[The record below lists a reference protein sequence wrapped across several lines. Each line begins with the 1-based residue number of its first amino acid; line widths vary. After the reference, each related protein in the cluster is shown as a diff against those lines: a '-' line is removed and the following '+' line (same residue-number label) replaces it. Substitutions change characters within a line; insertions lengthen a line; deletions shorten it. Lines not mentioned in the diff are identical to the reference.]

1 MFDARAS
8 ESPQYWGAEGILC
21 GVKKLKNLIF
31 AKGREYEN
39 MLSQENFEFQ
49 LIMIAFW
56 VILHQTHVV
65 ITHPVPN
72 AAGNYKV
79 NVLMHTG
86 MK

>member
-1 MFDARAS
+1 MLDARTF
-8 ESPQYWGAEGILC
+8 EGTQYWPWGAEGILC

-39 MLSQENFEFQ
+39 MPSQP
-49 LIMIAFW
+49 IKIAFW

-72 AAGNYKV
+72 AADNDKI
-79 NVLMHTG
+79 NVLLHTG